1 MSPES
6 NPGVGN
12 LIDCPPPPLL
22 CLLTN
27 HEAREDN
34 EAQGGVLSA
43 LREAGACRALK
54 FQLPGLHQ
62 PGVVG
67 PTLAILVDHRLRHRA
82 RAGRACKVCATVR
95 TLQVPLQTTCP
106 L

>member
-1 MSPES
+1 
-6 NPGVGN
+6 
-12 LIDCPPPPLL
+12 
-22 CLLTN
+22 
-27 HEAREDN
+27 
-34 EAQGGVLSA
+34 
-43 LREAGACRALK
+43 LK